1 MSQTEHQVMALA
13 GVFQAAILVEQLA
26 RQGQLDRDDMARCI
40 RSVLNLNPAS
50 VEAIYEGVSGIHPGL
65 QGLQDVLSRRGVGIS
80 TEVMRY
86 AMGILHAQRKLARRS
101 DLMEVLGKSL
111 ERAVE
116 QYQYF
121 DDPLHDSVI
130 GAAAH
135 CYQQSVSKLSFRIRV
150 MGDPSYLQN
159 PRIADQIRALLLFG
173 IRSAHLWHQQGGRRW
188 HILFKR
194 NALYR
199 DAQQLLTRST
209 H

>member
-13 GVFQAAILVEQLA
+13 GVFQASILVEQLA
-26 RQGQLDRDDMARCI
+26 RKGQIDRDELARSI

-50 VEAIYEGVSGIHPGL
+50 VEDIYEGVSGIRIGL
-65 QGLQDVLSRRGVGIS
+65 QGVRDVLSRRGAGIS

-86 AMGILHAQRKLARRS
+86 AMGILHAQRKLSRRD
-101 DLMEVLGKSL
+101 DLMNSLGKSL

-116 QYQYF
+116 QFHYF

-135 CYQQSVSKLSFRIRV
+135 CYQESVSKLSFRIRV
-150 MGDPSYLQN
+150 MGNPSYLQN
-159 PRIADQIRALLLFG
+159 PRTADQVRALLLFG

-199 DAQQLLTRST
+199 NAQQLLMRNT